1 MAITAETITRL
12 RTAAMEGDG
21 RAALEL
27 GRLLCLTAS
36 EPRGPGDGH
45 QTWPEERWL
54 RAAVGTRPDDTKAL
68 TLLTG
73 RLAQQI
79 SYWEAVL
86 DMHPDVMEDCG
97 EDEGTVRRR
106 QIEAEELYARIRAA
120 GPVGGVAEAG
130 LDELAVLLGV
140 RREPAAAEAAYSF
153 HVFEDEAWSGSV
165 RYSSTIVA
173 SDADEIRWACD
184 EWFALDSGLS
194 GAPTLTTYVD
204 GAEVSSVDLR
214 RHLVDTTV
222 SWDDVAV
229 PELTG
234 LPLPVGLPVPGHG
247 LYYGF
252 AGVAE

>member
-12 RTAAMEGDG
+12 RTTALAGDAH
-21 RAALEL
+21 AALEL
-27 GRLLCLTAS
+27 GRLLSLTAS
-36 EPRGPGDGH
+36 EPRAPGDAD

-54 RAAVGTRPDDTKAL
+54 RAAVEARPDDIEAL

-86 DMHPDVMEDCG
+86 DMNPDVMEQYG
-97 EDEGTVRRR
+97 EGEGTIRRR

-120 GPVGGVAEAG
+120 GPLGHATEAG

-140 RREPAAAEAAYSF
+140 SGESAAKAAYSVY
-153 HVFEDEAWSGSV
+153 VFEDDAWSGSV
-165 RYSSTIVA
+165 RYSTTIVA

-184 EWFALDSGLS
+184 EWFALETGLS
-194 GAPTLTTYVD
+194 SAPTLTTYVD
-204 GAEVSSVDLR
+204 GAEVSSIDLR
-214 RHLVDTTV
+214 RHLVDATV

-234 LPLPVGLPVPGHG
+234 VRLPVGLPVPGHG

>member
-1 MAITAETITRL
+1 MA
-12 RTAAMEGDG
+12 GDAH
-21 RAALEL
+21 AALEL

-36 EPRGPGDGH
+36 EPRAPGDGD
-45 QTWPEERWL
+45 QSWPEERWL
-54 RAAVGTRPDDTKAL
+54 RAAVESRPDDIEAL

-86 DMHPDVMEDCG
+86 DMNPDVMEDYG
-97 EDEGTVRRR
+97 EDEATVRRR

-120 GPVGGVAEAG
+120 GPVGPAAEAG

-140 RREPAAAEAAYSF
+140 SGKPAAEAAYSF
-153 HVFEDEAWSGSV
+153 YVFEDEAWSGSV
-165 RYSSTIVA
+165 RYGTTIVA

-184 EWFALDSGLS
+184 EWFALETGLS
-194 GAPTLTTYVD
+194 SAPTLTTYVD
-204 GAEVSSVDLR
+204 GAKVSSIDLG
-214 RHLVDTTV
+214 RHLVDTAV

-252 AGVAE
+252 TSAAE

>member
-12 RTAAMEGDG
+12 RTTAMAGDG
-21 RAALEL
+21 RAALQL

-36 EPRGPGDGH
+36 EPRAPGDGD
-45 QTWPEERWL
+45 QSWPEERWL
-54 RAAVGTRPDDTKAL
+54 RAAVEARPDDIEAL
-68 TLLTG
+68 TLLAG

-86 DMHPDVMEDCG
+86 DMNPDVMEDYG

-120 GPVGGVAEAG
+120 GPLGHAAEAG

-140 RREPAAAEAAYSF
+140 SGESAAAEAAYSF

-165 RYSSTIVA
+165 RYGTTIVA

-184 EWFALDSGLS
+184 EWFALETGLS
-194 GAPTLTTYVD
+194 SAPTLTTYVD
-204 GAEVSSVDLR
+204 GAQVSSIDLR

-222 SWDDVAV
+222 SWDGVDV

-234 LPLPVGLPVPGHG
+234 VPLPVGLPVPGRG

-252 AGVAE
+252 AGAAE